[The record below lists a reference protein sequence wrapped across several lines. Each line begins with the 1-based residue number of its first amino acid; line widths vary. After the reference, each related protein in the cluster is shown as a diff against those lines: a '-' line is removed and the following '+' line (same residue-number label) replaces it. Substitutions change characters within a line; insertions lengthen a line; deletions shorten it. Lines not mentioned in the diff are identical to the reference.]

1 VNVVAISLRQ
11 ALIPAAL
18 IGRVTAVHR
27 VVCWGVLPLGALLS
41 GLTGQVFGVRVA
53 IGACGAAVL
62 LLSVIIL
69 PGLLRI
75 AAQAYVREAD

>member
-1 VNVVAISLRQ
+1 M
-11 ALIPAAL
+11 
-18 IGRVTAVHR
+18 HR

-41 GLTGQVFGVRVA
+41 GLAGQALGVRA
-53 IGACGAAVL
+53 ALAACGAAVL

-75 AAQAYVREAD
+75 PVQAYVRAAD